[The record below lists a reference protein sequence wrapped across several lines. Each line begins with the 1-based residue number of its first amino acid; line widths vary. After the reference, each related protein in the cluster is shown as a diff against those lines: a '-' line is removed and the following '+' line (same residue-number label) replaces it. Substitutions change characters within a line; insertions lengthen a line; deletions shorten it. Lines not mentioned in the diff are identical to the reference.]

1 MRVGSGAGGGRVG
14 SGAGGGNGKVPLGG
28 GLGST
33 NQSNHGSFMWPW
45 FQHLNQG
52 GFHEF
57 LVHV

>member
-1 MRVGSGAGGGRVG
+1 MRVGSGAGGGNVG

-33 NQSNHGSFMWPW
+33 NHGSFMWPW
-45 FQHLNQG
+45 FQHLKWVK
-52 GFHEF
+52 FHEF